1 MFTLLGTMMLQI
13 ADRLKALAV
22 MVLAVIAIPLSMQDA
37 DFAQHTYLLQ
47 AEGAP
52 SAIMGMPTEDA
63 EYDVLHVNATENTMG
78 DAQLVLDKGQIVTV
92 EYQGQ
97 SQTVEARHETVANLL
112 RRLDI
117 TPTEDEMIVLDV
129 NGETLRVIVTDTWT
143 FDWEKTVET
152 GYETERVANP
162 RLLKGTEQVIQA
174 GQAGS
179 YVETYRDV
187 YAKGVVDHT
196 DFISRTD
203 DTAVTE
209 IIEYGTR
216 VESVSASARLTDATM
231 DEQGGLLTFDNGET
245 LSYSRMMTCEATA
258 YCDYGTTA
266 TGYITAPGVIAVDP
280 SVIPYGTRMYIQTPN
295 GGWVYGMAVAR
306 DCGGAVKGNIID
318 LWFPDLGTCLT
329 WGRRAVTVYIL
340 D

>member
-1 MFTLLGTMMLQI
+1 MTFLGALSLQL
-13 ADRLKALAV
+13 AERLKALAV
-22 MVLAVIAIPLSMQDA
+22 MLVATIAIPLSMQDA

-47 AEGAP
+47 GEGAP
-52 SAIMGMPTEDA
+52 TAIVGMPTEAA
-63 EYDVLHVNATENTMG
+63 EYDTLHINVSTSPLG
-78 DAQLVLDKGQIVTV
+78 DAQMVLDKGQQVTV
-92 EYQGQ
+92 EYHGQ

-112 RRLDI
+112 RRLDAV
-117 TPTEDEMIVLDV
+117 PTGDEMVVLDLQ
-129 NGETLRVIVTDTWT
+129 EDTLRIIIADQWTYTWQ
-143 FDWEKTVET
+143 KTVET

-162 RLLKGTEQVIQA
+162 KLLKGTEQVVQE

-179 YVETYRDV
+179 YVETYMDV
-187 YAKGVVDHT
+187 YVNGAVDHT

-216 VESVSASARLTDATM
+216 VESVPASSHLSEVDTGA
-231 DEQGGLLTFDNGET
+231 QSGGILTFDNGET
-245 LSYSRMMTCEATA
+245 MSYSRVMTCEATA

-266 TGYITAPGVIAVDP
+266 TGYTTAKGNIAVDP
-280 SVIPYGTRMYIQTPN
+280 TVIPYGTRMYIQTPD
-295 GGWVYGMAVAR
+295 GSWVYGMAVAR

-318 LWFPDLGTCLT
+318 LWFPDLGTCLS